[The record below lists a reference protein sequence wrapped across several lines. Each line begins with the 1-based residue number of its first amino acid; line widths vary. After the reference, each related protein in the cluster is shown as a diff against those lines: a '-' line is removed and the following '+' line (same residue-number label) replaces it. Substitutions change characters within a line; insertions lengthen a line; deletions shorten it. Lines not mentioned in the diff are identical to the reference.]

1 MTHCWIIFI
10 LVFTKGSVQNLPE
23 KPDMEQDFL
32 QEAVLRVTERKSKD
46 DESANHSD
54 ID

>member
-10 LVFTKGSVQNLPE
+10 VVFTKGSVQNLPE

-32 QEAVLRVTERKSKD
+32 QEAVLRDRKCKD